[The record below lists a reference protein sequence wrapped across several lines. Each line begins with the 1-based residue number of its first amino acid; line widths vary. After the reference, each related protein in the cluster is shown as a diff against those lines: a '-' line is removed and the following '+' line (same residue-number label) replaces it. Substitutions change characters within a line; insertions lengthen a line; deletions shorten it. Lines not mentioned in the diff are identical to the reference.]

1 MFKYKLNG
9 RDVSLAES
17 LLSCGLILAVLVT
30 LILQY
35 YYYSQLF
42 GQVEHL
48 SKPIVVT
55 IAFCF
60 GLIIQLSRLGFVF
73 AGVEEFATG
82 RKRSGYIGFV
92 FSIALSIYETV
103 EMYFLVKHWWT
114 GDYFTPAMMAVQF
127 LVWIAFVLELRWA
140 LNVGGKSS
148 EGFSYKRSE
157 KSRSESQNEERFS
170 YN

>member
-17 LLSCGLILAVLVT
+17 LLSIGLILAVLVT

-35 YYYSQLF
+35 YYYHQLF
-42 GQVEHL
+42 SQVEHL
-48 SKPIVVT
+48 SRPIVVI

-60 GLIIQLSRLGFVF
+60 GLIIQFSRLGFVF

-82 RKRSGYIGFV
+82 RRKSGYTGFL
-92 FSIALSIYETV
+92 FSVGLSIYETV
-103 EMYFLVKHWWT
+103 EMYFLVSHWWSGT
-114 GDYFTPAMMAVQF
+114 FLIPAMMAVQF
-127 LVWIAFVLELRWA
+127 LVWISFILELRWA

-148 EGFSYKRSE
+148 NNFSDNRGSRGRSE
-157 KSRSESQNEERFS
+157 NSSKEEFS

>member
-1 MFKYKLNG
+1 MFNYKLNG
-9 RDVSLAES
+9 REVSLAET

-35 YYYSQLF
+35 YYYYQLF
-42 GQVEHL
+42 EKVEHL
-48 SKPIVVT
+48 SRPVVIT

-60 GLIIQLSRLGFVF
+60 GLIIQFSRLGFVF

-82 RKRSGYIGFV
+82 RKKSGYLGFV
-92 FSIALSIYETV
+92 FSVALSIYETV
-103 EMYFLVKHWWT
+103 EMYYLVRHWWT
-114 GDYFTPAMMAVQF
+114 ADYFIPAMMAVQF
-127 LVWIAFVLELRWA
+127 LVWISFILELRWA

-148 EGFSYKRSE
+148 NSFSSNRNGKV
-157 KSRSESQNEERFS
+157 RSESQKKGQFS

>member
-35 YYYSQLF
+35 YYYHQLF
-42 GQVEHL
+42 SQVEHL
-48 SKPIVVT
+48 SKPIVII

-60 GLIIQLSRLGFVF
+60 GLIIQFSRLGFVF

-82 RKRSGYIGFV
+82 RKRSGYIGFL
-92 FSIALSIYETV
+92 FSVGLSIYETV
-103 EMYFLVKHWWT
+103 EMYFLVSHWWS
-114 GDYFTPAMMAVQF
+114 GDFFTPAMMAVQF
-127 LVWIAFVLELRWA
+127 LVWISFILELRWA

-148 EGFSYKRSE
+148 GSFSSNRNAD
-157 KSRSESQNEERFS
+157 SRSESQKNGQFA